1 MSQSDKHTVRN
12 MVMLA
17 VAKNDNDMR
26 VAAKKMYWEVAL

>member
-1 MSQSDKHTVRN
+1 MSQPDKQTVRN

-17 VAKNDNDMR
+17 VAKNDNDLR